1 MSLAQIRKTPVSAP
15 MSRDAAVRW
24 TRIAILAGLAI
35 ALEIYGRTFAD
46 PAFLRPP
53 SAVVAAWLDPVLSD
67 ARILWALGLTIFEIA
82 VAYALSVMVG
92 LAAGLAIGATDL
104 TRKSLYPVILL
115 LYAIPQVSLI
125 PLFILIFGLGPA
137 AKIAFG
143 FSHGVFPVIV
153 NVVAGMRNVNPLYLR
168 AVQSMGGG
176 RTDAIRHVIFP
187 NMVPAFFTGLRLSMT
202 LTLLGVILAE
212 LYVSTGG
219 IGYFTRLY
227 AESYNPAPLFAL
239 IGSLAAIA
247 ITFNELVRLAER
259 RLTPGKRRASPLKL
273 SKSAEQ

>member
-1 MSLAQIRKTPVSAP
+1 
-15 MSRDAAVRW
+15 
-24 TRIAILAGLAI
+24 
-35 ALEIYGRTFAD
+35 
-46 PAFLRPP
+46 
-53 SAVVAAWLDPVLSD
+53 
-67 ARILWALGLTIFEIA
+67 
-82 VAYALSVMVG
+82 VG
-92 LAAGLAIGATDL
+92 LSIGATDF

-125 PLFILIFGLGPA
+125 PLFILLFGLGPA

-143 FSHGVFPVIV
+143 FTHGVFPVIV

-168 AVQSMGGG
+168 AVRSMGGG
-176 RTDAIRHVIFP
+176 QAEAIRHVIFP

-239 IGSLAAIA
+239 IASLAAIA
-247 ITFNELVRLAER
+247 ITFNELVRMAER

-273 SKSAEQ
+273 TKSAQQ